1 MPMLDVLIPCYRY
14 AHLLERSVRS
24 VLDQDGV
31 DVRVLVIDDASPD
44 DTPEVARRLA
54 AEDRRVRWT
63 RHKENRG
70 HIETYNEGIDAASAP
85 CFLLLSADD
94 MLAPGAAAR
103 ALRVMQR
110 RPEVVLAHGAWVD
123 LVEGAPVPVVDPGD
137 APWTVETG
145 PDFIERT
152 CRTALNR
159 VGTPTA
165 IVRTAAQK
173 RAGHYRASL
182 PHAGDLEMW
191 LRLAML
197 GDVAQ
202 TPAVQAIKGVHR
214 ANMSLTV
221 EKGAYRNYEQVA
233 AAFAAF
239 FEGPGR
245 RLSEAAEWHEAARR
259 RLSHTAYWTAVSHRL
274 RGEIED
280 AAKLRRFA
288 GALDPTV
295 ERLPPFDGLVGTN
308 VAARAAAAVTGL
320 VRRLRS

>member
-1 MPMLDVLIPCYRY
+1 MPMLDVLIPCYGYGR
-14 AHLLERSVRS
+14 LLERSVRS
-24 VLDQDGV
+24 VLDQHGV

-63 RHKENRG
+63 RHAENRG
-70 HIETYNEGIDAASAP
+70 HIETYNEGIDAAGAP
-85 CFLLLSADD
+85 YFLLLSADD

-103 ALRVMQR
+103 AVGLMQR
-110 RPEVVLAHGAWVD
+110 EPGVVLTHGAWID
-123 LVEGAPVPVVDPGD
+123 LVEGDPVPVVDPGP
-137 APWTVETG
+137 AAWTIETG

-152 CRTALNR
+152 CRAALNQ

-191 LRLAML
+191 LRLAMI

-202 TPAVQAIKGVHR
+202 TSAVQAIKGVHE
-214 ANMSLTV
+214 ANMSITV
-221 EKGAYRNYEQVA
+221 EKGAYRNYEQVE

-239 FEGPGR
+239 FDGPGR
-245 RLSEAAEWHEAARR
+245 RLTEAAEWHDAARR
-259 RLSHTAYWTAVSHRL
+259 RLSHTAYWTAMAHRL
-274 RGEIED
+274 RGETDD

-288 GALDPTV
+288 GALDPAV
-295 ERLPPFDGLVGTN
+295 ERLPPFDGLVGRN

>member
-1 MPMLDVLIPCYRY
+1 MPMLDVLIPCYGYGR
-14 AHLLERSVRS
+14 LLERSIRS
-24 VLDQDGV
+24 VLDQEKV

-63 RHKENRG
+63 RHAENRG

-85 CFLLLSADD
+85 FFLLLSADD

-103 ALRVMQR
+103 AVGLMR
-110 RPEVVLAHGAWVD
+110 REPHVVLSHGAWID
-123 LVEGAPVPVVDPGD
+123 LVEGDPVPVIDGGD
-137 APWTVETG
+137 APWSVETG
-145 PDFIERT
+145 PEFIERT
-152 CRTALNR
+152 SRTALNL

-165 IVRTAAQK
+165 IVRTSAQK

-197 GDVAQ
+197 GDTAR
-202 TPAVQAIKGVHR
+202 TPAVQAIKGVHQ

-221 EKGAYRNYEQVA
+221 EKGAYRNYEQVE

-245 RLSEAAEWHEAARR
+245 RLTEAAEWHEAARR
-259 RLSHTAYWTAVSHRL
+259 RLSHTAYWTAMAHRL
-274 RGEIED
+274 RGEAED

-288 GALDPTV
+288 GVLDPAV
-295 ERLPPFDGLVGTN
+295 ERLPPFDGLIGQN

-320 VRRLRS
+320 VKRLRF